1 MTQKPTQ
8 ARLKE
13 LFDYDPDTGLVTR
26 RTTVNNKAK
35 IGERLARKTTG
46 GYIQVSVDRRL
57 YALHRL
63 IWMWVY
69 GEYPQD
75 HIDHINRVR
84 DDNRLSNLRVV
95 THAENMLNKAVYSS
109 NWTGTPGV
117 TWYSRGSKWVARISA
132 KGRRMHLGYFPSM
145 EAAKEAYLKA
155 KEMHHTL

>member
-13 LFDYDPDTGLVTR
+13 LFDYDPDTGFVTR
-26 RTTVNNKAK
+26 KTAVNNRAK

-57 YALHRL
+57 YAVHHL

-75 HIDHINRVR
+75 HIDHINRMR

-95 THAENMLNKAVYSS
+95 THAENMLNKSAYSS

-117 TWYSRGSKWVARISA
+117 TWYGPTSKWVARIGH
-132 KGRRMHLGYFPSM
+132 KGKKKHLGYFDSLT
-145 EAAKEAYLKA
+145 AARTAYLNA
-155 KEMHHTL
+155 KQQLHQI